1 MASGISGIGSHDLA
15 LIFITGFLP
24 PILWLWFW
32 LHEDPHPEPRKKL
45 IQSFGAGML
54 IVPVALFLEFV
65 FYRLSVRLDFVK
77 EGALTSI
84 FLLAGWACIEEVSKF
99 WAAWQV
105 DLKRSVY
112 NEPVDALIYL
122 ITVALGFSALENVL
136 FLWGTAQDGG
146 ILESV
151 ITANMRFFGATLL
164 HTVSS
169 GIVGASIA
177 LSFFHKERQHSNIA
191 GGLLL
196 ATILH
201 GAFNTLIIYS
211 ASVSSI
217 FKVFSVIWTLVVIL
231 IFVFEKV
238 KKLHS

>member
-1 MASGISGIGSHDLA
+1 MAGGISGQDLA
-15 LIFITGFLP
+15 LIFVTGFLP

-45 IQSFGAGML
+45 IQSFTAGML

-65 FYRLSVRLDFVK
+65 FYRSSVELGFVK
-77 EGALTSI
+77 EGELTSV
-84 FLLAGWACIEEVSKF
+84 FLLAGWAFVEEVSKF

-122 ITVALGFSALENVL
+122 LTVALGFSALENVL
-136 FLWGTAQDGG
+136 FLWGAAQNGG
-146 ILESV
+146 VLESA

-169 GIVGASIA
+169 GVVGASIA
-177 LSFFHKERQHSNIA
+177 LSFFHKEHQHRNIV

-211 ASVSSI
+211 GSVGSI
-217 FKVFSVIWTLVVIL
+217 FKVFSVIWTLVIIL

-238 KKLHS
+238 KKIHS